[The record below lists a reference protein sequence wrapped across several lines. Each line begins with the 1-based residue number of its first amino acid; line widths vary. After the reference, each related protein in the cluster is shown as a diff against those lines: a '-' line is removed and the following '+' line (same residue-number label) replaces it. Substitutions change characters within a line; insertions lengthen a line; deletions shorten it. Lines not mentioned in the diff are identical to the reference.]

1 MFAGKPRWGKI
12 ARMGNDQKHD
22 DLIEAVLNA
31 ASGYAAIVMG
41 LVCFL
46 LFLIVLAAV
55 VRVIVGASAGV

>member
-1 MFAGKPRWGKI
+1 
-12 ARMGNDQKHD
+12 MGNDQKHD

-41 LVCFL
+41 FVCFL

>member
-1 MFAGKPRWGKI
+1 
-12 ARMGNDQKHD
+12 MGNDQKHD

-41 LVCFL
+41 IVCFL